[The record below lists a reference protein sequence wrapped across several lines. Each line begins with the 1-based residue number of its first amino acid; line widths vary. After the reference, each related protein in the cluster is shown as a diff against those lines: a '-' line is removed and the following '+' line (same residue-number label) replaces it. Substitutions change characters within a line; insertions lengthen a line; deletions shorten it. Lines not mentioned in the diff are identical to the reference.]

1 MRLILNWL
9 LSAVGLMIAAYVI
22 PGFQVRDFVSA
33 MIAAVVI
40 GLANATIGLLLKIL
54 TFPLTLL
61 TFGLFW
67 FVINALMLIL
77 ASEFVSGFSVSG
89 LVPAFFGA
97 ILLSV
102 VIFILRGLSRSLFEK
117 D

>member
-102 VIFILRGLSRSLFEK
+102 VNFILRGLSRSLFEK

>member
-9 LSAVGLMIAAYVI
+9 LSAISLMIAAYVI

-77 ASEFVSGFSVSG
+77 ASEFVPGFNISG

-102 VIFILRGLSRSLFEK
+102 VNFILRGLSRSLLEK

>member
-1 MRLILNWL
+1 MKLIVNWL
-9 LSAVGLMIAAYVI
+9 LSALSLMIAAYVI
-22 PGFQVRDFVSA
+22 PGFEVSDFGSA
-33 MIAAVVI
+33 MIAALVI

-67 FVINALMLIL
+67 FVINALILIL
-77 ASEFVSGFSVSG
+77 ASEFVPGFNIRG

-102 VIFILRGLSRSLFEK
+102 VNLILRSVSRSLLER